1 MSIFTEGFTITP
13 PGSPDG
19 QEPNGGAGNPE
30 DQEDLI
36 DDQQE
41 DFEEDDQDDQDD
53 ENLDEDIDDDEPSY
67 EQEDED
73 NSNKGDLILGKFKT
87 QDDLAN
93 AYLNLQREFTKSR
106 QPQSQQPAQPQTTA
120 QQLGTPEQAALFKQ
134 QFEQNPLG
142 VMQYLIDNAVAARTA
157 PIHEQRQTDILTKH
171 ISEVAKEYKQ
181 VGTEEGMK
189 QLFGK
194 VAEIAEELG
203 NPNLCKNPTARVL
216 RMAAAEAF
224 GDTKQAVYDKA
235 KQAGRK
241 EAEAARAAKKGLP
254 AARTGAKAKATSEQ
268 PLSEEDSIRQGILAA
283 GRGGRGLLG

>member
-1 MSIFTEGFTITP
+1 MGIFDEGFTITP
-13 PGSPDG
+13 PGSPEG
-19 QEPNGGAGNPE
+19 QDQDGGA
-30 DQEDLI
+30 
-36 DDQQE
+36 E
-41 DFEEDDQDDQDD
+41 DFEEQEADLPEQEELDDYQDDQDD
-53 ENLDEDIDDDEPSY
+53 ESEDFEEDENEDEPSDNG
-67 EQEDED
+67 QE
-73 NSNKGDLILGKFKT
+73 NSNKGDLILGKFKL

-106 QPQSQQPAQPQTTA
+106 QPQSQQPAQQTTA

-157 PIHEQRQTDILTKH
+157 PIHEQRQTDILTKN

-181 VGTEEGMK
+181 LNSEEGMK

-194 VAEIAEELG
+194 VAEIAEDLG
-203 NPNLCKNPTARVL
+203 NPNLAKNPTSRVL

-224 GDTKQAVYDKA
+224 GDTKQAVYNKA
-235 KQAGRK
+235 KQEGRK

-254 AARTGAKAKATSEQ
+254 AARTGAKAKVTNEQ
-268 PLSEEDSIRQGILAA
+268 KLSPEDEIRAGIMAA
-283 GRGGRGLLG
+283 NGRGGRGLLG